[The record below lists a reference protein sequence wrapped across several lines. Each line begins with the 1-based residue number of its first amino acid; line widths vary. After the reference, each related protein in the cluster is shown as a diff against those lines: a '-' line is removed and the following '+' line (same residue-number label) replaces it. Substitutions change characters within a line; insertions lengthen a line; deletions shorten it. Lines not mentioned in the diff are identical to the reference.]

1 MGNLKVGD
9 KVRSLVTQIDV
20 RAGQL
25 YEVKTVDD
33 GDVWVIDDVG
43 DTWLLWPKEYE
54 TLPFAANAPEEKPAF
69 KVGDRVRVIK
79 TDLFRQGTRV
89 GDIGFVTMS
98 TSGSVHFDLHHET
111 DGVISQIAIDPWNR
125 IELAPLKIEAGKYY
139 CTRDGRKAGPLM
151 ARNNDSY
158 AFAADIAGDIGIR
171 IFQKDGV
178 HGSRWIGNEPNLDLI
193 AEWVDEPVKA
203 AAPVQFI
210 LRNDIFSFA
219 PVAKPAI
226 VALIENGQPK
236 PSVAP
241 FVHAN
246 ETLAAKEATRLANLQ
261 KGKEFGVYVLT
272 QKASEPTPSYKH
284 EWQRFAAKGEK
295 ISAIKELRSV
305 TGLGLRAAKDAVE
318 HWIAHDEP
326 YSRIAA

>member
-1 MGNLKVGD
+1 MGNVKVGD

-20 RAGQL
+20 RAGGL
-25 YEVKTVDD
+25 YEVKTVND

-43 DTWLLWPKEYE
+43 DNWYLASDEFE
-54 TLPFAANAPEEKPAF
+54 ILPVVAKAPEDKPAF
-69 KVGDRVRVIK
+69 KVGDRVQIIADSLPWYRTGEIAEVIRA
-79 TDLFRQGTRV
+79 DG
-89 GDIGFVTMS
+89 GDNDCYVR
-98 TSGSVHFDLHHET
+98 FDTHRMADDCWYAKWDHLK
-111 DGVISQIAIDPWNR
+111 
-125 IELAPLKIEAGKYY
+125 LASLKIEAGKYY

-193 AEWVDEPVKA
+193 AEWIDEPVKVA
-203 AAPVQFI
+203 
-210 LRNDIFSFA
+210 A

-246 ETLAAKEATRLANLQ
+246 ETLAAKEAARLASLQ
-261 KGKEFGVYVLT
+261 KGKEFGVYVMT
-272 QKASEPTPSYKH
+272 QKVSEPAPSYKH
-284 EWQRFAAKGEK
+284 EWQRFAAKGERV
-295 ISAIKELRSV
+295 SAIKELRSV
-305 TGLGLRAAKDAVE
+305 TGLGLKAAKDAVE

>member
-20 RAGQL
+20 RAGEL
-25 YEVKTVDD
+25 YEVGRIDAD

-43 DTWLLWPKEYE
+43 DNWYLTSNEFEILPVEE
-54 TLPFAANAPEEKPAF
+54 TLADKPAF
-69 KVGDRVRVIK
+69 KVGDRVRA
-79 TDLFRQGTRV
+79 TDKSGGLIV
-89 GDIGFVTMS
+89 GETYTVSSYASSTAIGRWVNLEGRRS
-98 TSGSVHFDLHHET
+98 NYSNDGSFLE
-111 DGVISQIAIDPWNR
+111 SSFEPA
-125 IELAPLKIEAGKYY
+125 LKIEAGKYY
-139 CTRDGRKAGPLM
+139 RTRDGRKVGPIEAWRFGGWHSDRAEHPLNGGVWLDDGTAKYAG
-151 ARNNDSY
+151 AKDS
-158 AFAADIAGDIGIR
+158 
-171 IFQKDGV
+171 
-178 HGSRWIGNEPNLDLI
+178 PDLI

-203 AAPVQFI
+203 AAPGAQ
-210 LRNDIFSFA
+210 
-219 PVAKPAI
+219 PAI

-236 PSVAP
+236 PSVTP

-246 ETLAAKEATRLANLQ
+246 ETLAAKEATRLAGIH
-261 KGKEFGVYVLT
+261 KGPEFGVYVLM
-272 QKASEPTPSYKH
+272 QKVSEPAPSYKH

-295 ISAIKELRSV
+295 ISAIKELRTV

>member
-1 MGNLKVGD
+1 MGKLKVGD

-25 YEVKTVDD
+25 YEVKTVSD
-33 GDVWVIDDVG
+33 GDVWVIDEVG
-43 DTWLLWPKEYE
+43 DNWYLTSEEFEILTVAE
-54 TLPFAANAPEEKPAF
+54 APEDKPAF

-89 GDIGFVTMS
+89 GDIGYVTS
-98 TSGSVHFDLHHET
+98 SSGNLVRFDLHHET
-111 DGVISQIAIDPWNR
+111 AGVIDQLAIDPWKH
-125 IELAPLKIEAGKYY
+125 IELAPQKIEAGKYY
-139 CTRDGRKAGPLM
+139 RTRDGRKVGPIKNRKRED
-151 ARNNDSY
+151 AEHPFIWNWPDGRGDRIYKPDGTNYSDRND
-158 AFAADIAGDIGIR
+158 
-171 IFQKDGV
+171 
-178 HGSRWIGNEPNLDLI
+178 DLI

-203 AAPVQFI
+203 AAPFPFI
-210 LRNDIFSFA
+210 LRNLEFTVA
-219 PVAKPAI
+219 PTAKPAI

-246 ETLAAKEATRLANLQ
+246 ETLAAKEAARLANLQ

-272 QKASEPTPSYKH
+272 QKVSEPAPSYKH

-305 TGLGLRAAKDAVE
+305 TGLGLKSAKDAVE
-318 HWIAHDEP
+318 YWIAHDEP

>member
-1 MGNLKVGD
+1 MGKFKAGF

-20 RAGQL
+20 RAGEL
-25 YEVKTVDD
+25 YEVKTVET
-33 GDVWVIDDVG
+33 GGVWVIDGVG
-43 DTWLLWPKEYE
+43 DEFYLTSDEFE
-54 TLPFAANAPEEKPAF
+54 ILPFAAQTF
-69 KVGDRVRVIK
+69 KVGDRVRLTI
-79 TDLFRQGTRV
+79 DEGEGRN
-89 GDIGFVTMS
+89 
-98 TSGSVHFDLHHET
+98 SGSI
-111 DGVISQIAIDPWNR
+111 GVIEEIKNNYARVLFDAPFGGWGTTGRNWHAQLSDLVA
-125 IELAPLKIEAGKYY
+125 APLKIEAGKYY
-139 CTRDGRKAGPLM
+139 RTRDGRKVGPMM

-193 AEWVDEPVKA
+193 AEWLDEPVKA
-203 AAPVQFI
+203 AAPVQFTM
-210 LRNDIFSFA
+210 RNFKLTFE

-236 PSVAP
+236 PSTLP

-246 ETLAAKEATRLANLQ
+246 ETLAAKEAARLAGVH
-261 KGKEFGVYVLT
+261 KGQEFGVYVLT
-272 QKASEPTPSYKH
+272 QKVSEPAPSYKH

-295 ISAIKELRSV
+295 LSAIKELRSV
-305 TGLGLRAAKDAVE
+305 TGLGLKSAKDAVD

>member
-1 MGNLKVGD
+1 MGNVKVGD

-20 RAGQL
+20 RAGGL
-25 YEVKTVDD
+25 YEVKTVDG

-43 DTWLLWPKEYE
+43 DNWYLASDEFE
-54 TLPFAANAPEEKPAF
+54 TLPVVAKAQTF

-79 TDLFRQGTRV
+79 TDIFRTGTRV
-89 GDIGFVTMS
+89 GDIGYVTS
-98 TSGSVHFDLHHET
+98 SSENLVRFDLHHET
-111 DGVISQIAIDPWNR
+111 AGVIDQLAIDPWKR
-125 IELAPLKIEAGKYY
+125 IQLAPLKIEAGKYY
-139 CTRDGRKAGPLM
+139 RTRDGRKVGPM
-151 ARNNDSY
+151 NAAESEGY
-158 AFAADIAGDIGIR
+158 AFSGALVGVGWIK
-171 IFQKDGV
+171 IFQSTGA
-178 HGSRWIGNEPNLDLI
+178 HGSRLIGSDPNLDLI
-193 AEWVDEPVKA
+193 AEWIDEPVKA
-203 AAPVQFI
+203 AEPVQFTM
-210 LRNDIFSFA
+210 RNFKLTVE

-272 QKASEPTPSYKH
+272 QKASEPAPSYKH
-284 EWQRFAAKGEK
+284 EWQRFAARGEK

>member
-1 MGNLKVGD
+1 MGNVKVGD

-20 RAGQL
+20 RAGEL

-43 DTWLLWPKEYE
+43 DDFYLTADEFE
-54 TLPFAANAPEEKPAF
+54 ILPVEEASEDKPAF
-69 KVGDRVRVIK
+69 KVGDRVQMIADSLPWYRTGEIAEVIRA
-79 TDLFRQGTRV
+79 DG
-89 GDIGFVTMS
+89 GDNDCYVR
-98 TSGSVHFDLHHET
+98 FDTHRMADDCWYAKWDHLK
-111 DGVISQIAIDPWNR
+111 
-125 IELAPLKIEAGKYY
+125 LAPLKIEAGKYY
-139 CTRDGRKAGPLM
+139 RTRDGRKAGPLM

-203 AAPVQFI
+203 AAPLQFI
-210 LRNDIFSFA
+210 LRNDVFSFA

-236 PSVAP
+236 PSTAP
-241 FVHAN
+241 YVHAN
-246 ETLAAKEATRLANLQ
+246 ETLATKEAARLASLQ
-261 KGKEFGVYVLT
+261 KGKEFGVYVMT
-272 QKASEPTPSYKH
+272 QKVSEPAPSYKH
-284 EWQRFAAKGEK
+284 EWQRLAAKGEK

>member
-1 MGNLKVGD
+1 MGNVKVGD

-20 RAGQL
+20 RAGGL
-25 YEVKTVDD
+25 YEVKTVDG

-43 DTWLLWPKEYE
+43 DNWYLASDEFE
-54 TLPFAANAPEEKPAF
+54 ILPVAAKAPEDKPAF

-89 GDIGFVTMS
+89 GDIGFVTS
-98 TSGSVHFDLHHET
+98 SRGNLVSFDLHHEAS
-111 DGVISQIAIDPWNR
+111 GVIDQLAIDPWKS

-139 CTRDGRKAGPLM
+139 RTRDGRKVGPMEAWCFGGWHSDRAEHPLNGGVWLDDGTAKYAG
-151 ARNNDSY
+151 AKDS
-158 AFAADIAGDIGIR
+158 
-171 IFQKDGV
+171 
-178 HGSRWIGNEPNLDLI
+178 PDLI
-193 AEWVDEPVKA
+193 AEWIDEPVKA
-203 AAPVQFI
+203 A
-210 LRNDIFSFA
+210 A

-246 ETLAAKEATRLANLQ
+246 ETLAAKEAARLASLQ

-272 QKASEPTPSYKH
+272 QKASEPAPSYKH
-284 EWQRFAAKGEK
+284 EWQRFAAKGERV
-295 ISAIKELRSV
+295 SAIKELRSV
-305 TGLGLRAAKDAVE
+305 TGLGLKAAKDAVE

-326 YSRIAA
+326 SSRIAA

>member
-1 MGNLKVGD
+1 MGK
-9 KVRSLVTQIDV
+9 
-20 RAGQL
+20 
-25 YEVKTVDD
+25 
-33 GDVWVIDDVG
+33 
-43 DTWLLWPKEYE
+43 
-54 TLPFAANAPEEKPAF
+54 F
-69 KVGDRVRVIK
+69 KVGDRVRAIHSSSLG
-79 TDLFRQGTRV
+79 LFLTGHEYEVLAVRHEKITAINEHGQRDSWGADHFELLPVAAQTFKVGDRVRTEGWSRFYEVVRV
-89 GDIGFVTMS
+89 GDGHIWVKLYDGNSSKES
-98 TSGSVHFDLHHET
+98 TAGKTFEFE
-111 DGVISQIAIDPWNR
+111 A
-125 IELAPLKIEAGKYY
+125 APLKIEAGKYY
-139 CTRDGRKAGPLM
+139 RTRDGRKVGPIVV
-151 ARNNDSY
+151 AQGNGKPWPWKDATRPFYYRETGYSCPG
-158 AFAADIAGDIGIR
+158 AADLHNDAD
-171 IFQKDGV
+171 
-178 HGSRWIGNEPNLDLI
+178 DLI
-193 AEWVDEPVKA
+193 AEWIDEPVKVA
-203 AAPVQFI
+203 
-210 LRNDIFSFA
+210 A

-272 QKASEPTPSYKH
+272 QKASEPAPSYKH

-318 HWIAHDEP
+318 YWIAHDEP

>member
-1 MGNLKVGD
+1 MGNVKVGD

-20 RAGQL
+20 RAGGL
-25 YEVKTVDD
+25 YEVKTVDG

-43 DTWLLWPKEYE
+43 DHFYLTADEFE
-54 TLPFAANAPEEKPAF
+54 ILPVAAAAQTF
-69 KVGDRVRVIK
+69 KVGDRVRTEGWARFYEVVGVDVGHIWVKLYDGSSSKESTEGK
-79 TDLFRQGTRV
+79 TFE
-89 GDIGFVTMS
+89 F
-98 TSGSVHFDLHHET
+98 E
-111 DGVISQIAIDPWNR
+111 P
-125 IELAPLKIEAGKYY
+125 APLKIEAGKYY

-178 HGSRWIGNEPNLDLI
+178 HGSLWIGNEPNLDLI

-210 LRNDIFSFA
+210 LRKNIFSFA

-246 ETLAAKEATRLANLQ
+246 ETLAAKEAARLASLQ
-261 KGKEFGVYVLT
+261 KGKEFGVYVMT
-272 QKASEPTPSYKH
+272 QKVSEPAPSYKH

-305 TGLGLRAAKDAVE
+305 TGLGLKAAKDAVE

>member
-20 RAGQL
+20 RTGQL

-43 DTWLLWPKEYE
+43 DEFYLTSDEFEIVAVAAKE
-54 TLPFAANAPEEKPAF
+54 PEDKPAF
-69 KVGDRVRVIK
+69 KVGDRVR
-79 TDLFRQGTRV
+79 
-89 GDIGFVTMS
+89 
-98 TSGSVHFDLHHET
+98 
-111 DGVISQIAIDPWNR
+111 AIDKIVGLIIGETYTVSSYASSTR
-125 IELAPLKIEAGKYY
+125 IGRWVNLEGRRSNYSSDGSFLESSFELAHLKIEAGKYY
-139 CTRDGRKAGPLM
+139 RTRDGRKVGPMEVWCLGGWHSDRAEHPLNGGVWLDDGTAKYAG
-151 ARNNDSY
+151 AKDS
-158 AFAADIAGDIGIR
+158 
-171 IFQKDGV
+171 
-178 HGSRWIGNEPNLDLI
+178 PDLI
-193 AEWVDEPVKA
+193 AEWIDEPVKVA
-203 AAPVQFI
+203 
-210 LRNDIFSFA
+210 A

-246 ETLAAKEATRLANLQ
+246 ETLAAKEAARLASLQ
-261 KGKEFGVYVLT
+261 KGKEFGVYVMT
-272 QKASEPTPSYKH
+272 QKVSEPAPSYKH
-284 EWQRFAAKGEK
+284 EWQRFAATGEK

-305 TGLGLRAAKDAVE
+305 TGLGLKAAKDAVE

>member
-1 MGNLKVGD
+1 M
-9 KVRSLVTQIDV
+9 TQIDV

-43 DTWLLWPKEYE
+43 DDFYLTADEFE
-54 TLPFAANAPEEKPAF
+54 ILPVAAKAPEDKPAF

-89 GDIGFVTMS
+89 GDIGFVTS
-98 TSGSVHFDLHHET
+98 SRGNLVSFDLHHEAS
-111 DGVISQIAIDPWNR
+111 GVIDQLAIDPWKS

-139 CTRDGRKAGPLM
+139 RTRDGRKVGPLM

-210 LRNDIFSFA
+210 LRNDVFSFA
-219 PVAKPAI
+219 PVANPAI

-241 FVHAN
+241 FLHAN
-246 ETLAAKEATRLANLQ
+246 ETLAAKEATRLAGIH
-261 KGKEFGVYVLT
+261 KGQEFGVYVLT
-272 QKASEPTPSYKH
+272 QKVSEPAPSYKH
-284 EWQRFAAKGEK
+284 VWQRFAAKGEK

-305 TGLGLRAAKDAVE
+305 TGLGLRAAKDAVD

>member
-1 MGNLKVGD
+1 MGKLKVGD

-25 YEVKTVDD
+25 YEVKTVSD

-43 DTWLLWPKEYE
+43 DDFYLTADEFE
-54 TLPFAANAPEEKPAF
+54 ILPVEEASQTF

-79 TDLFRQGTRV
+79 TDIFRTGTRV
-89 GDIGFVTMS
+89 GDIGYVTS
-98 TSGSVHFDLHHET
+98 SSENLVRFDLHHET
-111 DGVISQIAIDPWNR
+111 AGVIDQLAIDPWKR
-125 IELAPLKIEAGKYY
+125 IQLAPLKIEAGKYY
-139 CTRDGRKAGPLM
+139 RTRDGRKVGPIVV
-151 ARNNDSY
+151 AQGNGKPWPWKDATRPFYYRETGYSCPG
-158 AFAADIAGDIGIR
+158 AADLHNDAD
-171 IFQKDGV
+171 
-178 HGSRWIGNEPNLDLI
+178 DLI
-193 AEWVDEPVKA
+193 AEWVDEPVTEP
-203 AAPVQFI
+203 API
-210 LRNDIFSFA
+210 
-219 PVAKPAI
+219 AKTAI
-226 VALIENGQPK
+226 VAVIENGQPK

-246 ETLAAKEATRLANLQ
+246 ETLAAKEATRLAGLQ

-272 QKASEPTPSYKH
+272 QRASEPAPSYKH

>member
-1 MGNLKVGD
+1 MGNVKVGD

-20 RAGQL
+20 RAGGL
-25 YEVKTVDD
+25 YEVKTVDG

-43 DTWLLWPKEYE
+43 DNWYLASDEFE
-54 TLPFAANAPEEKPAF
+54 TLPVVAKAQTF
-69 KVGDRVRVIK
+69 KVGDRVRL
-79 TDLFRQGTRV
+79 TANE
-89 GDIGFVTMS
+89 GDGRY
-98 TSGSVHFDLHHET
+98 SGSI
-111 DGVISQIAIDPWNR
+111 GVIEKINNNYARVLFDAPFTGWGETGRNWHAQLSDFVA
-125 IELAPLKIEAGKYY
+125 APLKIEAGKYY

-203 AAPVQFI
+203 AAPAPFI
-210 LRNDIFSFA
+210 LRNDMFYFA

-236 PSVAP
+236 PSAAP
-241 FVHAN
+241 HVHAN
-246 ETLAAKEATRLANLQ
+246 ETLAAKEATRLAGIH
-261 KGKEFGVYVLT
+261 KGQEFGVYVLT
-272 QKASEPTPSYKH
+272 QKVSEPAPSYKH

>member
-1 MGNLKVGD
+1 MGNVKVGD
-9 KVRSLVTQIDV
+9 KVRSLVTQMDV
-20 RAGQL
+20 RAGEL
-25 YEVKTVDD
+25 YEVKTIDD

-43 DTWLLWPKEYE
+43 DEFYLISGEFE
-54 TLPFAANAPEEKPAF
+54 ILPVAAAQTF

-89 GDIGFVTMS
+89 GDIGFVTS
-98 TSGSVHFDLHHET
+98 SRGNLVSFDLHHEAS
-111 DGVISQIAIDPWNR
+111 GVIDQLAIDPWKS

-139 CTRDGRKAGPLM
+139 RTRDGRKVGPIVVAQGNGKPWPWKDATRPFYYRETGYSCPGVADLH
-151 ARNNDSY
+151 ND
-158 AFAADIAGDIGIR
+158 AD
-171 IFQKDGV
+171 
-178 HGSRWIGNEPNLDLI
+178 DLI
-193 AEWVDEPVKA
+193 AEWVDGPVKA
-203 AAPVQFI
+203 A
-210 LRNDIFSFA
+210 A

-236 PSVAP
+236 PSAAP
-241 FVHAN
+241 FIHAN
-246 ETLAAKEATRLANLQ
+246 ETLAAQEAARLASLQ

-272 QKASEPTPSYKH
+272 QKVSEPAPSYKH

-295 ISAIKELRSV
+295 ISAIGELRSV
-305 TGLGLRAAKDAVE
+305 TGLGLRAAKEAVE

>member
-1 MGNLKVGD
+1 MAKFKVGD
-9 KVRSLVTQIDV
+9 RV
-20 RAGQL
+20 RALQDSGL
-25 YEVKTVDD
+25 
-33 GDVWVIDDVG
+33 GAFLAG
-43 DTWLLWPKEYE
+43 KEYE
-54 TLPFAANAPEEKPAF
+54 VLDVRYENITAINERGQRDSWGEHHFELLPVAEATSSEKPAF
-69 KVGDRVRVIK
+69 KVGDRVR
-79 TDLFRQGTRV
+79 
-89 GDIGFVTMS
+89 
-98 TSGSVHFDLHHET
+98 
-111 DGVISQIAIDPWNR
+111 AIDNHGGLIIGETYSISSYAEPTR
-125 IELAPLKIEAGKYY
+125 IGRWLNLEGRRSNYSNDGSFLESSFEPALKIEAGKYY
-139 CTRDGRKAGPLM
+139 RTRDGRKVGPLM

-203 AAPVQFI
+203 TAPVQFTM
-210 LRNDIFSFA
+210 RNFKLTFE

-246 ETLAAKEATRLANLQ
+246 ETLAAKEAARLASLQ
-261 KGKEFGVYVLT
+261 KGKEFGVYVMT
-272 QKASEPTPSYKH
+272 QKVSEPAPSYKH

-305 TGLGLRAAKDAVE
+305 TGLGLKAAKDAVE